1 MPEFGQDARDVF
13 EAVYD
18 HVLKGTFR
26 RSIVASYSEAS
37 LDSLQGQAL
46 RGTFRGSVIGIGKY
60 SQGFLGT
67 LL

>member
-26 RSIVASYSEAS
+26 QSIVASYSEAFWTVCR
-37 LDSLQGQAL
+37 A
-46 RGTFRGSVIGIGKY
+46 KH
-60 SQGFLGT
+60 
-67 LL
+67 